1 MGDSEELCLTLT
13 LDLVSFFNIFRE
25 HMEEDINR
33 LAKDLEQCCAG
44 NPDVEVIHTGSGFEG
59 LSLPHLDS
67 RSTAWNT
74 DADHMIIRTDLK
86 LLEGVKLQE
95 RTTQKSDEEL
105 QDFPGSE
112 PGSAERA
119 ISSTNEEEAKNIV
132 YIFNASHAGYAHLTK
147 KQFSQPTDADLVPEH
162 CLKNLKFIEDS
173 KDLIPLKGGAH
184 GGAFISAGEG
194 SITGPSF
201 SLPYTL
207 GTFTVNRDFVY
218 GLKCSF
224 WPSQGEEW
232 VHRKREHCWPSTAM
246 VSTILAQGC
255 HIVPVGSHNSVL
267 RDFEWRFSFSVAE
280 LMLAR
285 SLSEKQKLAYSVLK
299 ALIKNEMKLRG
310 LDVFSSYHL
319 KTSLFWFLEEKG
331 IEFWGRNSLAKNIF
345 NLLDFLIAFYARDSL
360 PNYFISKNN
369 MIDHRSSKEIM
380 ATCHALRDIRDN
392 VTQYLCRYIETN
404 QSLPVLFDT
413 QLTVLAQRVTD
424 NFGKVLQNSKYNFL
438 VMALA
443 YVLKKDRRLDVSH
456 NCPEANSLLNKA
468 QLLHQASIS
477 KESRDKLHLTLA
489 EASVIPQTEESPTPS
504 LILSLLEEYLSAD
517 QLKITESSAV
527 ALAVFNVFLTLHPRD
542 ANDIYDVVE
551 IDSLEHQ
558 NFLTNPCFKECLF
571 WAGRLHETYSDAI
584 YDFVVKE
591 WKNGPQF
598 YTDDDE
604 AKKFMKLLM
613 IILGKPTKQAS
624 AVTGSLV
631 KREIEGQR
639 FLMIRALAAYLLHVH
654 LECSYIAYQA
664 AAYLMDCSVLS
675 EIYNVIEWCGC
686 SQSKARA
693 IELVL
698 SKHELQAELS
708 EEEFGKLVEEHL
720 K

>member
-1 MGDSEELCLTLT
+1 MGDPEELCLTLT

-86 LLEGVKLQE
+86 LLQGVKLPE

-232 VHRKREHCWPSTAM
+232 AHRKREHCWPSTAM
-246 VSTILAQGC
+246 VSTILGQGC
-255 HIVPVGSHNSVL
+255 HIVPVGSHSSVL
-267 RDFEWRFSFSVAE
+267 RDFEWRFSFSIAE

-345 NLLDFLIAFYARDSL
+345 NLLDFLIAFYARDCL

-708 EEEFGKLVEEHL
+708 EEEFGKLVEVHL

>member
-1 MGDSEELCLTLT
+1 
-13 LDLVSFFNIFRE
+13 
-25 HMEEDINR
+25 
-33 LAKDLEQCCAG
+33 
-44 NPDVEVIHTGSGFEG
+44 
-59 LSLPHLDS
+59 
-67 RSTAWNT
+67 
-74 DADHMIIRTDLK
+74 
-86 LLEGVKLQE
+86 
-95 RTTQKSDEEL
+95 
-105 QDFPGSE
+105 
-112 PGSAERA
+112 
-119 ISSTNEEEAKNIV
+119 
-132 YIFNASHAGYAHLTK
+132 
-147 KQFSQPTDADLVPEH
+147 
-162 CLKNLKFIEDS
+162 
-173 KDLIPLKGGAH
+173 
-184 GGAFISAGEG
+184 
-194 SITGPSF
+194 
-201 SLPYTL
+201 
-207 GTFTVNRDFVY
+207 
-218 GLKCSF
+218 
-224 WPSQGEEW
+224 
-232 VHRKREHCWPSTAM
+232 
-246 VSTILAQGC
+246 
-255 HIVPVGSHNSVL
+255 
-267 RDFEWRFSFSVAE
+267 
-280 LMLAR
+280 
-285 SLSEKQKLAYSVLK
+285 
-299 ALIKNEMKLRG
+299 
-310 LDVFSSYHL
+310 
-319 KTSLFWFLEEKG
+319 
-331 IEFWGRNSLAKNIF
+331 
-345 NLLDFLIAFYARDSL
+345 
-360 PNYFISKNN
+360 
-369 MIDHRSSKEIM
+369 
-380 ATCHALRDIRDN
+380 
-392 VTQYLCRYIETN
+392 
-404 QSLPVLFDT
+404 
-413 QLTVLAQRVTD
+413 
-424 NFGKVLQNSKYNFL
+424 
-438 VMALA
+438 MALA
-443 YVLKKDRRLDVSH
+443 YVLKKERRLHVSH
-456 NCPEANSLLNKA
+456 NYLEANSLLNKA

-584 YDFVVKE
+584 YDFVLKK

-698 SKHELQAELS
+698 SKHELKAELS
-708 EEEFGKLVEEHL
+708 EEEFGKLVEVHL

>member
-1 MGDSEELCLTLT
+1 MGDPEELCLTLT

-232 VHRKREHCWPSTAM
+232 AHRKREHCWPSTAM

-345 NLLDFLIAFYARDSL
+345 NLLDFLIAFYARDCL

-477 KESRDKLHLTLA
+477 KECCDKLHLTLA

-584 YDFVVKE
+584 YDFVLKK
-591 WKNGPQF
+591 WKHGPLF

>member
-1 MGDSEELCLTLT
+1 MGELEELCLTLT
-13 LDLVSFFNIFRE
+13 LDLVPFFNIFRE
-25 HMEEDINR
+25 DMEENINS
-33 LAKDLEQCCAG
+33 LAKDLEQCCVG
-44 NPDVEVIHTGSGFEG
+44 NPEVEVIHTGSGFEG
-59 LSLPHLDS
+59 LSLPHLD
-67 RSTAWNT
+67 RLTAWNT

-105 QDFPGSE
+105 QGFPGSE

-147 KQFSQPTDADLVPEH
+147 KQFSQPVDADLVPEH
-162 CLKNLKFIEDS
+162 CLQNLKFIEDS
-173 KDLIPLKGGAH
+173 KDLIPLNRGALMT
-184 GGAFISAGEG
+184 AGEG

-201 SLPYTL
+201 SLPYTM

-255 HIVPVGSHNSVL
+255 HVVPVGSHNSVL

-331 IEFWGRNSLAKNIF
+331 IEFWGKNSLAKNIF
-345 NLLDFLIAFYARDSL
+345 NLLGFLIAFYARDCL

-369 MIDHRSSKEIM
+369 MIDHRSSKEIL

-392 VTQYLCRYIETN
+392 VIQYLCRYIETN

-413 QLTVLAQRVTD
+413 PLTVLAQRVTD
-424 NFGKVLQNSKYNFL
+424 NFGKIFQNCKYNFL

-443 YVLKKDRRLDVSH
+443 HVLKKERRLHVSH
-456 NCPEANSLLNKA
+456 NCLEANSLLNKA
-468 QLLHQASIS
+468 QVLHQASIN
-477 KESRDKLHLTLA
+477 KESRDKLHLTIA
-489 EASVIPQTEESPTPS
+489 EASVIPQAEETPTPS
-504 LILSLLEEYLSAD
+504 LILSLLEEYLFAD
-517 QLKITESSAV
+517 QLKVTESSAV
-527 ALAVFNVFLTLHPRD
+527 ALAVFNVFLTLHPNTTGD
-542 ANDIYDVVE
+542 NVVQMN
-551 IDSLEHQ
+551 SLEHQ
-558 NFLTNPCFKECLF
+558 DYLTNPCFKECLF
-571 WAGRLHETYSDAI
+571 WAGRLHETYGDAI
-584 YDFVVKE
+584 YDFVLKK

-604 AKKFMKLLM
+604 ARKFMKLLM
-613 IILGKPTKQAS
+613 IILGKPTKQAG

-631 KREIEGQR
+631 KRNIEGQR
-639 FLMIRALAAYLLHVH
+639 FLMIRVLADYLLHVH
-654 LECSYIAYQA
+654 LECSYIAFQA
-664 AAYLMDCSVLS
+664 AAYLMDRGVLS
-675 EIYNVIEWCGC
+675 EIYNVIKWSAC

-708 EEEFGKLVEEHL
+708 EEEFGKLVEMHL